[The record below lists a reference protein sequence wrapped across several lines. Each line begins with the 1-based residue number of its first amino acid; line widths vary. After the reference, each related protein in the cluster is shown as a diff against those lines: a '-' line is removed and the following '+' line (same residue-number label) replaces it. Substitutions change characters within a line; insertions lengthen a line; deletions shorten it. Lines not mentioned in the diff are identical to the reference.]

1 MRVMEFKMERT
12 GQIQIGDE
20 VEIRE
25 SKLPTSYYYVIEP
38 AVAMSGNYTFS
49 ERLKTLKGI
58 VKDIVQT
65 EKGFYVEV
73 MFDEAE

>member
-38 AVAMSGNYTFS
+38 AVAMSGNYPFG
-49 ERLKTLKGI
+49 ERLKNLRGV
-58 VKDIVQT
+58 VKDIKHT

-73 MFDEAE
+73 NFDE

>member
-20 VEIRE
+20 VDIRE

-38 AVAMSGNYTFS
+38 AVAMSANYTFS
-49 ERLKTLKGI
+49 ERLKTLKGV
-58 VKDIVQT
+58 VKDIIQT
-65 EKGFYVEV
+65 EKGFYVQV
-73 MFDEAE
+73 NFDEEG